1 MTLKKLFVLGSILG
15 GAALMRDKNRRDR
28 LMASAQD
35 WWSNVR
41 SRLDELQSSSE
52 SSSSDTTAS
61 SMGSSSTFG
70 AGATSGPSYTPPTR
84 GNGIY

>member
-41 SRLDELQSSSE
+41 SRLQESSE
-52 SSSSDTTAS
+52 SSSAS
-61 SMGSSSTFG
+61 SMGAQSTFG
-70 AGATSGPSYTPPTR
+70 AGATSRSNYSPSR
-84 GNGIY
+84 GDGIY